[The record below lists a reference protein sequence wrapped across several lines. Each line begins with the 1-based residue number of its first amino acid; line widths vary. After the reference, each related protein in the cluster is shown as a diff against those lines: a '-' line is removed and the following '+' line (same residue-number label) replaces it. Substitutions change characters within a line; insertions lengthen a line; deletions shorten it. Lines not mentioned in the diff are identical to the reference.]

1 MTVYKYFLKIA
12 YKNKTIALIYIAV
25 FLILAVINSNNA
37 IEREK
42 GFVESRLNIGI
53 IDYCNSERSTS
64 LGDYLKKKNNIVEV
78 NGEEEY
84 IKEIIFLEIADA
96 VVIIPEN
103 FDEKVINREESI
115 NIYMDNRKIESI
127 QIQNQINKF
136 LSFANITY
144 ENGEFALYDVNNALD
159 ETVEVNMVKDNN
171 FRDSKAVIRVK
182 YIFNFI
188 GYITLAI
195 YIAVIGFVMNDF
207 RKDNISQRM
216 KTSSKKF
223 LKFNKEMYLGHL
235 SVAGIITSVLIIAS
249 IILIR
254 DYIGE
259 IYFTKYVVNLI
270 VFSISVLCLT
280 FLINNI
286 TKNKYIV
293 NAISTV
299 LSLGMSFVS
308 GVIVPQEALSKNAL
322 VLAKFFPMYYFV
334 RVNNMEVNSILEIG
348 NGLLMQLLFAVV
360 FLLIG
365 IYFSKKVQRV

>member
-25 FLILAVINSNNA
+25 FLVLTIINSNNA
-37 IEREK
+37 MEREK
-42 GFVESRLNIGI
+42 GFVESRLNVGI
-53 IDYCNSERSTS
+53 VDYCNSELSTS

-78 NGEEEY
+78 NGDEEY
-84 IKEIIFLEIADA
+84 IKELIFLEIADA

-115 NIYMDNRKIESI
+115 KIYMDNRKIESI

-144 ENGEFALYDVNNALD
+144 ENGKFDLYDVNKALD
-159 ETVEVNMVKDNN
+159 ETVEVNMVNDNN
-171 FRDSKAVIRVK
+171 FGNLKAEIMTK
-182 YIFNFI
+182 YMFNFI

-216 KTSSKKF
+216 KISSKEF

-235 SVAGIITSVLIIAS
+235 SVAGIITSVLILAS
-249 IILIR
+249 IIIIR
-254 DYIGE
+254 DQIGE
-259 IYFTKYVVNLI
+259 IYFIKYVVNLI
-270 VFSISVLCLT
+270 VFSISILCLT

-286 TKNKYIV
+286 TKNKYVI
-293 NAISTV
+293 NAMSTV
-299 LSLGMSFVS
+299 LSLGMSFIS
-308 GVIVPQEALSKNAL
+308 GVIVPQEVLGQSTL
-322 VLAKFFPMYYFV
+322 TLAKFFPMYYFV
-334 RVNNMEVNSILEIG
+334 KANNMEINSILEISG
-348 NGLLMQLLFAVV
+348 ELSMQLLFALA
-360 FLLIG
+360 FLLVG
-365 IYFSKKVQRV
+365 LYFSKKVQRT